1 MTIPVVTGS
10 VHGNYGIISEN
21 ACVCMSVKSQ
31 LGSSPLLVNP
41 PACYNGLGE
50 NRENF
55 LTIGEEAIFAAHRDQ
70 TMRHGGRGDGGGQTE
85 PVHTFAF

>member
-1 MTIPVVTGS
+1 
-10 VHGNYGIISEN
+10 
-21 ACVCMSVKSQ
+21 MSVKSQ